1 MEYCVLGKDNITGK
15 SAEQVITLMLHEY
28 SRQLYGFTRAE
39 FDSIVEYDVLIIM
52 ASYYTKI
59 NAQQKKVII
68 SALQEE
74 FSLCDLESVLE
85 NLAMYID
92 DKLYMPLSCMQTA
105 ETKKRNL
112 LYTRQRKDKS
122 EKITKLTEENGII
135 KKKIFDESEKQTE
148 IQQRIQ
154 MKYCLM

>member
-1 MEYCVLGKDNITGK
+1 MEEIEKMEYCVLGKDNITGK

-68 SALQEE
+68 
-74 FSLCDLESVLE
+74 
-85 NLAMYID
+85 
-92 DKLYMPLSCMQTA
+92 
-105 ETKKRNL
+105 
-112 LYTRQRKDKS
+112 RQICWEIKIEPKD
-122 EKITKLTEENGII
+122 ITIYYGT
-135 KKKIFDESEKQTE
+135 FRYRS
-148 IQQRIQ
+148 
-154 MKYCLM
+154 YP

>member
-92 DKLYMPLSCMQTA
+92 DKLYMPLSC
-105 ETKKRNL
+105 
-112 LYTRQRKDKS
+112 S
-122 EKITKLTEENGII
+122 WI
-135 KKKIFDESEKQTE
+135 
-148 IQQRIQ
+148 
-154 MKYCLM
+154 